1 MREQRPVIG
10 VIGGSGLYDMEG
22 LEQIDE
28 LRVETP
34 FGAPSDALIHGRL
47 EGCEIYFLP
56 RHGRGH
62 VHSPSDVPFRANLW
76 ALKQV
81 GVEQVLSISAVG
93 SLRED
98 IRPGDMVVVDQFFDR
113 TKRQETSFF
122 GSGLV
127 AHVSVADPV
136 CPRLRQDV
144 LAAARA
150 AGATVHDGGTYLCM
164 EGPAFSTRAESRV
177 YRMWGMDVIGMTN
190 IPEAKLAREA
200 ELCFATLAMATDYDC
215 WHETEEDVSVESVL
229 ATLRANVR
237 VAQETIRQLAANLA
251 AQRDCGCPDALRY
264 AIITS
269 PQAVDPHARARL
281 DLLVG
286 RYLAPLPPR
295 G

>member
-98 IRPGDMVVVDQFFDR
+98 IAPGHFVAVDQFIDR
-113 TKRQETSFF
+113 TRHRPDTS
-122 GSGLV
+122 
-127 AHVSVADPV
+127 
-136 CPRLRQDV
+136 
-144 LAAARA
+144 
-150 AGATVHDGGTYLCM
+150 
-164 EGPAFSTRAESRV
+164 
-177 YRMWGMDVIGMTN
+177 
-190 IPEAKLAREA
+190 
-200 ELCFATLAMATDYDC
+200 
-215 WHETEEDVSVESVL
+215 
-229 ATLRANVR
+229 
-237 VAQETIRQLAANLA
+237 
-251 AQRDCGCPDALRY
+251 
-264 AIITS
+264 
-269 PQAVDPHARARL
+269 
-281 DLLVG
+281 
-286 RYLAPLPPR
+286 
-295 G
+295 